1 MIFLAKIILI
11 ATLIGCLIMI
21 AIFLRLM
28 LEDSEAIEI
37 DIDESE
43 HPDPSIPRD
52 EAN

>member
-11 ATLIGCLIMI
+11 VTLIGCLIII

-28 LEDSEAIEI
+28 VEDSEAIEI

-43 HPDPSIPRD
+43 QPESSIPRD